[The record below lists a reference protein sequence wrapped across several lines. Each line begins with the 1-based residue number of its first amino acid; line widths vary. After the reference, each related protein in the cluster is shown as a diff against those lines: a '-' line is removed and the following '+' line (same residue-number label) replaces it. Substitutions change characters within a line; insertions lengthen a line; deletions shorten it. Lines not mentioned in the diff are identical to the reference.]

1 MTTGNNHLL
10 RQAVRAALICGG
22 AVASALVTHAASAQ
36 TAPAP
41 SNDQTDNAA
50 PISEVVVT
58 GSRIATPNLESVSP
72 ITAISSE
79 EMAETGTT
87 RVEDL
92 LNSLPQVVADQGSG
106 LSMGSNGT
114 ATVNLRGLGIERT
127 LVLING
133 RRLMGGDPA
142 AGAPSGSAV
151 SLGSAADINQIPVA
165 LVERVDV
172 LTGGA
177 ASTYGADAVAGVV
190 NFVMNDHFE
199 GVRVDVNGGIY
210 NHSNHESWIDPLL
223 TASGTPATTGTNWDG
238 ANKDITLIMGHNFA
252 DGAGNFEGY
261 LGYRRTAPITANS
274 RDYTACV
281 LNNGLDLSS
290 GANFSPY
297 TCHGSVNAAP
307 SVLFY
312 QNFSNDGQVTP
323 GGTIGNFYDSYN
335 YASTHYLQRI
345 DERYTAG
352 FFAHLKFNDHAEAY
366 SEFMFMDDDTRGNYA
381 PAGLFLGAGF
391 ATSSTNGGPA
401 IRDGE
406 FYTNCGTGAY
416 GNAGM
421 NPYLTSSEFNTLC
434 TPGSPYTTFPSAP
447 GSVQVPTIPTPGD
460 IQLLIAR
467 RNIEGGPRE
476 DTYIHSTFRGVFGVR
491 GAITDDWTYDSS
503 VTFGMTR
510 SSDYHSNDV
519 SAARAQNAL
528 LAVLGPGGVPVCRGG
543 QSGCV
548 PWNVFNPAVPITQAQ
563 LNYIEVPAELMA
575 YGTEDIWTSFVSGDL
590 SKSVKLPSAD
600 EGLKVVFGTEYR
612 RETDTRQP
620 DNEYL
625 TGDLGNVTVSP
636 FDAGYHVWEAFTEE
650 RMPLANNLPGI
661 KSLDVEAGYRYSNY
675 SSGFDT
681 NTFKLGMT
689 WSPVSDMRLRASY
702 NRAVRVPNPAELYAP
717 DVVGLDGGTDLCAA
731 GSYAHNTV
739 ADQKACA
746 LTNYGNVIGV
756 PTPPSPASQYNGF
769 IGGNPNLKP
778 EVGKTTDVGIV
789 LTPAFMPGFSA
800 TVDYTDIKI
809 TDVITTYGPNL
820 IQSNCILSG
829 SATSYF
835 CELIHR
841 DPNGTLWASPQGYT
855 VDPLLNIAGLENKS
869 IDVGLAERWD
879 LGRAGKLHARLDGT
893 YLMHLI
899 TNPGGG
905 VTPYDCSGHFG
916 PSCAP
921 VTPKWRHRF
930 NMDWDTPV
938 TGLSGGATWRFFG
951 SATNTLLEPSSP
963 DYVTAAT
970 IAAAGPPPDARIPT
984 ISYLDL
990 HVTYSWNSVTLRV
1003 GCNNVLDKDPPLI
1016 DTQNSG
1022 GNSIYAESNTY
1033 ASVYDMAG
1041 RYLFANLTVDF

>member
-1 MTTGNNHLL
+1 MTKGNNHLL
-10 RQAVRAALICGG
+10 RQAVRAALLYGG
-22 AVASALVTHAASAQ
+22 AIASALVTHTSVAQ

-41 SNDQTDNAA
+41 ANDQTDNTA
-50 PISEVVVT
+50 PITEVVVT
-58 GSRIATPNLESVSP
+58 GSRIATPSLESVSP
-72 ITAISSE
+72 VTAISAE
-79 EMAETGTT
+79 EVAETGTT

-199 GVRVDVNGGIY
+199 GVRLDANAGIY
-210 NHSNHESWIDPLL
+210 NHQNHETWMDPLL
-223 TASGTPATTGTNWDG
+223 KESGSPVPTGTNWDG
-238 ANKDITLIMGHNFA
+238 ANKDLTLIMGHNFA

-261 LGYRRTAPITANS
+261 LGYRRTSPITANT
-274 RDYTACV
+274 RDHTACV

-290 GANFSPY
+290 GASFSPY

-307 SVLFY
+307 SVFFT
-312 QNFSNDGQVTP
+312 QNFANAGQVSPTGSVVP
-323 GGTIGNFYDSYN
+323 FYDSYN
-335 YASTHYLQRI
+335 YAATHYLQRI

-352 FFAHLKFNDHAEAY
+352 FFGHLKFNDHAEAY
-366 SEFMFMDDDTRGNYA
+366 TEFMFMDDNTRGNYA

-391 ATSSTNGGPA
+391 ATSSTNGGPTL
-401 IRDGE
+401 RDGE
-406 FYTNCGTGAY
+406 FYTNCGTGGY

-421 NPYLTSSEFNTLC
+421 NPYLTASEYGTLC
-434 TPGSPYTTFPSAP
+434 SAGSPYTTFASN
-447 GSVQVPTIPTPGD
+447 QVPTVPTPGD

-476 DTYIHSTFRGVFGVR
+476 DTYVHSTFRGVWGVR
-491 GAITDDWTYDSS
+491 GEITTDWTYDSS
-503 VTFGMTR
+503 ITFGETR
-510 SSDYHSNDV
+510 SSDYHTNDV

-528 LAVLGPGGVPVCRGG
+528 LAVEGPNGPVCRGG
-543 QSGCV
+543 QTGCV
-548 PWNVFNPAVPITQAQ
+548 PWNVFNPNIPISQAA
-563 LNYIEVPAELMA
+563 LNYISVPAELMA
-575 YGTEDIWTSFVSGDL
+575 YGQEDIWTSFVSGDL
-590 SKSVKLPSAD
+590 THAGVKLPSAD

-650 RMPLANNLPGI
+650 RLPIANNLPGI
-661 KSLDVEAGYRYSNY
+661 KSLDFEAGYRYSDY

-681 NTFKLGMT
+681 NTFKLGLT
-689 WSPVSDMRLRASY
+689 WSPLSDARFRASY

-717 DVVGLDGGTDLCAA
+717 DVVGLDGGTDVCAA
-731 GSYAHNTV
+731 GAYAGPGNT
-739 ADQKACA
+739 AACA
-746 LTNYGNVIGV
+746 LTNYGQKIGV
-756 PTPPSPASQYNGF
+756 PTPPSPAGQYNGL
-769 IGGNPNLKP
+769 IGGNPDLKP
-778 EVGKTTDVGIV
+778 EVGKTTDIGLV
-789 LTPAFMPGFSA
+789 LTPTFIPGFSA
-800 TVDYTDIKI
+800 TVDYADIKI
-809 TDVITTYGPNL
+809 TNVITTYGPTL
-820 IQSNCILSG
+820 IQTNCILSG

-835 CELIHR
+835 CELVHR
-841 DPNGTLWASPQGYT
+841 DPAGTLWASPQGYT
-855 VDPLLNIAGLENKS
+855 IDPLLNIAGLENKS
-869 IDVGLAERWD
+869 VDVGLADRWD
-879 LGRAGKLHARLDGT
+879 LGSWGRLHSRLDGT
-893 YLMHLI
+893 YLLHLI

-905 VTPYDCSGHFG
+905 VTPYDCAGHFG

-930 NMDWDTPV
+930 NMDWDTPAA
-938 TGLSGGATWRFFG
+938 GLTAGATWRFFG
-951 SATNTLLEPSSP
+951 SAGNTLIDPNTP

-970 IAAAGPPPDARIPT
+970 IAKNGPPPDARIPT

-990 HVTYSWNSVTLRV
+990 HVSYSWNSVTLRV
-1003 GCNNVLDKDPPLI
+1003 GCNNVLDKDPPFI

-1033 ASVYDMAG
+1033 PSVYDMAG